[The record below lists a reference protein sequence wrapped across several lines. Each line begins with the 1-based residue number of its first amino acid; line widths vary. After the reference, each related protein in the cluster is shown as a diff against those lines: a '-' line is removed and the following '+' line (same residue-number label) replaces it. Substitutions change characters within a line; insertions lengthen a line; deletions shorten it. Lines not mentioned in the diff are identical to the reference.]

1 VGHDDLGNICGLG
14 SFAYDSAGALELC
27 IVKVNMFYDDMNCTR
42 VTSTITH
49 EIGYCIGV
57 FKHTTDGGLIDE
69 NANGSRE
76 IISTITVI
84 LGLLYTIAPGTASV
98 TNCSPDV
105 PAARI
110 S

>member
-1 VGHDDLGNICGLG
+1 MGHDDLGNICGLA

-27 IVKVNMFYDDMNCTR
+27 TVKVNMFYDDMNCTR
-42 VTSTITH
+42 VTRTITH

-57 FKHTTDGGLIDE
+57 CKHTTDGGLIDE

-76 IISTITVI
+76 ITSTVTVM
-84 LGLLYTIAPGTASV
+84 LGLLYTIAPGTTSM
-98 TNCSPDV
+98 TNGSPDV

>member
-1 VGHDDLGNICGLG
+1 MGHDDLGNICGLA

-57 FKHTTDGGLIDE
+57 FKHTTDGGLIDK

-76 IISTITVI
+76 ITSTVTVM

-105 PAARI
+105 PAVRI